1 LLGLSEDEILGRRV
15 TELYTLED
23 GAAAIGALSVLRDGV
38 VDFYRSERRLDARF
52 ARSAKIT
59 AWGRS
64 VVLGDRHFA
73 LVEASGATARP
84 ASPFAEYFGR
94 EPLVMALGTADGNW
108 MISS

>member
-1 LLGLSEDEILGRRV
+1 AERGAMSDAGSQPIHREIGGVLNLLELPIALVDLADFTIVAASSALLDLLGLSEDEFLGRRV

-59 AWGRS
+59 AWG
-64 VVLGDRHFA
+64 
-73 LVEASGATARP
+73 
-84 ASPFAEYFGR
+84 
-94 EPLVMALGTADGNW
+94 
-108 MISS
+108 